1 MTQSLV
7 PQVKQLNRAQIEEHL
22 ETNVVPLEEARKH
35 DSFNIG
41 EGVNHYVQMFWEL
54 SECIKD
60 EGLTPVNPFCMHSQ
74 GDDGEWNFSWGLDNP
89 LTDEST
95 RSCFY
100 TFFPN
105 GSVKCRDACASHVQT
120 RLHLSVAHIP
130 NPKVSG
136 DRRTHC
142 DLSCDLCA
150 SRNTRCWGGGAGRS
164 PVAPVYAAYTGDM
177 IMNRPS

>member
-105 GSVKCRDACASHVQT
+105 GSVKCREYPEDQIHVATVLDAWNLVCVIISDLIQSHDWDKQAT
-120 RLHLSVAHIP
+120 ADRLDALLKKAMQQD
-130 NPKVSG
+130 N
-136 DRRTHC
+136 
-142 DLSCDLCA
+142 
-150 SRNTRCWGGGAGRS
+150 
-164 PVAPVYAAYTGDM
+164 
-177 IMNRPS
+177 